1 MIVSQMLV
9 FWPLRLSIHCSSLM
23 AHERMLGAFRSSI
36 RSCSNLSPKVTLMQL
51 VLTASTPIKVVQ
63 PLAAP
68 FFCKATLDRSK
79 EADPNTKLVNYACV
93 RHNTV
98 KVLVSHCG
106 QW

>member
-68 FFCKATLDRSK
+68 SSA
-79 EADPNTKLVNYACV
+79 KLPWTDSRKLTPTPSSLITRA
-93 RHNTV
+93 
-98 KVLVSHCG
+98 
-106 QW
+106 